1 MAGGRS
7 RLHLIDLGSASK
19 SRDPNNVSL
28 SLSALGNVIMA
39 LLNGQRHV
47 PHRLVPFVGLS
58 LCLALVSVL
67 VRLFVSHVGQCVC
80 LCVCFSRSCQCA
92 CTSLFPTWVSVFV
105 SASLCLAS
113 VVQNVLV
120 RLFVSRLGQ
129 CQCLSVSASLCLALV
144 SVRVSVCLCFPRRS
158 VCLFVCQCVSLFPAC
173 QCACLPLRLFPHRSI
188 CVLVRLLVRYRAL
201 PLL

>member
-1 MAGGRS
+1 MCVAVAGGRS

-80 LCVCFSRSCQCA
+80 QCVSLSRSGQCA
-92 CTSLFPTWVSVFV
+92 C
-105 SASLCLAS
+105 AS
-113 VVQNVLV
+113 
-120 RLFVSRLGQ
+120 
-129 CQCLSVSASLCLALV
+129 
-144 SVRVSVCLCFPRRS
+144 LCFPRRS
-158 VCLFVCQCVSLFPAC
+158 VCLSVRLFFSLLSVCLYVFVSHVGQCVCQCVSLFRSG
-173 QCACLPLRLFPHRSI
+173 QCACASLCYPRRSVCLSVRLFVSLRSCRMCL
-188 CVLVRLLVRYRAL
+188 CVSLF
-201 PLL
+201 PG